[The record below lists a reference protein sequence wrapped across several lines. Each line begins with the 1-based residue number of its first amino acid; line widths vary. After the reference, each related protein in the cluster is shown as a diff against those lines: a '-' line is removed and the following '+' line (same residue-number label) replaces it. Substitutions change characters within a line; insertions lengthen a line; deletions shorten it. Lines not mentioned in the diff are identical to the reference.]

1 MFGMEKT
8 LKYKD
13 TIYQTIGLL
22 FIEMNREE
30 LTDKQ
35 KQKVLKDNGFE
46 KQDIEYLM
54 KEYSY

>member
-30 LTDKQ
+30 LSDKQ

-46 KQDIEYLM
+46 KQDIEFLM

>member
-30 LTDKQ
+30 LSDKQ

>member
-46 KQDIEYLM
+46 KQDIEFLM

>member
-30 LTDKQ
+30 LSDKQ

-46 KQDIEYLM
+46 NQDIEFLM